1 MQMSL
6 TKRLIIFGK
15 RSSRCIFCF
24 NCILSRDSLLVRE
37 IILLLEINVLIDFKT
52 LCQLTFD
59 LDNMKSISILAVLLA
74 YFVCSSAN
82 PTENPKVCLKND
94 ACYAG
99 SWQETRR
106 GVRFASFQEIH
117 YAQVCLPS
125 QFDSDGFL
133 QLRVM

>member
-1 MQMSL
+1 MQVSL

-24 NCILSRDSLLVRE
+24 NCILSIDSLLVRE